1 MLEGGKKLAQERVFW
16 QVFLLIIVNFRV
28 LAPDSFLISEI
39 SLYKMSFFFVF
50 FGFTKSGGSWGKK
63 LVGMEDGRT
72 VSESFLT
79 VRVNV
84 IMLSLRLLLPELA
97 T

>member
-39 SLYKMSFFFVF
+39 SLYKMSFFLCSLDLQSQVD
-50 FGFTKSGGSWGKK
+50 
-63 LVGMEDGRT
+63 LVGRNLWEWKMA
-72 VSESFLT
+72 
-79 VRVNV
+79 
-84 IMLSLRLLLPELA
+84 ELA
-97 T
+97 QSRF

>member
-39 SLYKMSFFFVF
+39 SLYKMSFFLCSLALQSQVD
-50 FGFTKSGGSWGKK
+50 
-63 LVGMEDGRT
+63 LEGRNLW
-72 VSESFLT
+72 EWK
-79 VRVNV
+79 
-84 IMLSLRLLLPELA
+84 MAELSQSRF
-97 T
+97 